1 VWKKNSFVISIH
13 SLGFPLIIQKLFVF
27 KDFSSPF
34 LNQFSQLLLKI
45 NTQCALWVNNS
56 SYRSVMG
63 RIMLTT

>member
-45 NTQCALWVNNS
+45 NTQCALWVNNR